1 MIDNHDSK
9 DERKRIISEFDEAM
23 KICEPRFNSTT
34 SKVSEFEK
42 EFLLCWK
49 KYKKTGQ
56 HQEFLKI
63 SDEFANLLQMQ
74 NEVFIENGD
83 ILNPIL
89 VKLDSVIEQNC
100 EPVLKMISE
109 DILKQDGALP
119 KGFGTKSKLKPDRS
133 SSGTL
138 PKGF

>member
-9 DERKRIISEFDEAM
+9 DERKKIISEFDEAM

-74 NEVFIENGD
+74 NEAFIENGD
-83 ILNPIL
+83 LLNPIL
-89 VKLDSVIEQNC
+89 AKLDSVIEQNC
-100 EPVLKMISE
+100 EPMLKMISE
-109 DILKQDGALP
+109 DILKQDGVLP
-119 KGFGTKSKLKPDRS
+119 KGFGTKSKFNPDRS